1 MKKILTYLIMF
12 AIAILI
18 YMCTVYQA
26 TPSIHSSY
34 NDWLLSGEYIK

>member
-1 MKKILTYLIMF
+1 MRKILIYAIMF

-18 YMCTVYQA
+18 YMCTVHQA
-26 TPSIHSSY
+26 TPSIHARY